1 MANIG
6 PEGKHNNIVYVFVPF
21 RFNDIDGVMAAAK
34 SRCREGDPVWED
46 GSRDVKSYFFKYL
59 TDKFTAA
66 DNDGSKDC
74 RRCVHLSAK
83 EWDRGKD
90 GMRPKDE
97 WEKILSAQKSE
108 FGFSMKENF
117 GLLQPS
123 YLDDTRQKIDFCF
136 HIDSLKLTVFKTGIG
151 LVSFGLVFED
161 VDPTKM
167 GAAEFLLKLSVEKL
181 DRATDYGERNSII
194 KMADCED
201 LTDFATVALRVLES
215 AIGLKDGKFNF
226 YSQKPRGNLFSVFF
240 ANGQECWSDFEKALY
255 YFGNGYGVGFMYP
268 GKEWGAT
275 CQFLGD
281 PNIRWCVSNE
291 VAACLVRP
299 DLHLPRRGFIYGSF
313 YYKFRREYL
322 FMYIWL
328 LHQKYALYAFL
339 TDISAKG
346 LSEARREN
354 VEALRDYK
362 RRFVDFE
369 ANYVF
374 ARITEVPQY
383 QQLYDAISKQF
394 ALQTMYDDVKEPLA
408 ALESLARDDELH
420 AREEEQRTADGITK
434 ILATLGVLGIAS
446 ALVDGYDF
454 IGKLLGCDNAGLA
467 SWIRVCQYACTGAI
481 LLFVIWVVVK
491 WLRWIGFGKC
501 KGKVFNSREKGEGQ

>member
-21 RFNDIDGVMAAAK
+21 RFDDVDGVMAAAK
-34 SRCREGDPVWED
+34 ARCRDGDAVWED
-46 GSRDVKSYFFKYL
+46 GSKDVKSYFFKYL
-59 TDKFTAA
+59 TDKFTVA
-66 DNDGSKDC
+66 DNDGGKDC
-74 RRCVHLSAK
+74 RRCIHLSAK
-83 EWDRGKD
+83 ERNLSRDRV
-90 GMRPKDE
+90 RPEDE
-97 WEKILSAQKSE
+97 WKKILLAQKGAL
-108 FGFSMKENF
+108 GFSMEDVF
-117 GLLQPS
+117 WLRQPS
-123 YLDDTRQKIDFCF
+123 YMDDTQQKEDFRS
-136 HIDSLKLTVFKTGIG
+136 HVDSLKLTVFGTGIG
-151 LVSFGLVFED
+151 LVSFGIVLD
-161 VDPTKM
+161 NADPMKM
-167 GAAEFLLKLSVEKL
+167 AAAEFLLKLSTEELNRKS
-181 DRATDYGERNSII
+181 DYWRRNAIVQMESSQER
-194 KMADCED
+194 
-201 LTDFATVALRVLES
+201 TDFATVARSVLDS

-240 ANGQECWSDFEKALY
+240 AGESDDGNDFNKELY
-255 YFGNGYGVGFMYP
+255 YLGNGYGVGFMYP
-268 GKEWGAT
+268 GKGNDAN

-281 PNIRWCVSNE
+281 PNVRWCVSNE
-291 VAACLVRP
+291 IACCLVRP
-299 DLHLPRRGFIYGSF
+299 DMHPPAKGFIYGSF

-339 TDISAKG
+339 TDISAKN
-346 LSEARREN
+346 LSEANREN
-354 VEALRDYK
+354 AEALRDYK
-362 RRFVDFE
+362 RRFADFE

-383 QQLYDAISKQF
+383 QKLYDAVSKQF
-394 ALQTMYDDVKEPLA
+394 ALQTMYDDVKEPLV

-467 SWIRVCQYACTGAI
+467 SWVRFCQYVCTGAI
-481 LLFVIWVVVK
+481 LSFVAWVVVR
-491 WLRWIGFGKC
+491 WLRWIGVGKS
-501 KGKVFNSREKGEGQ
+501 KSGV